1 MKNNHSDFLSFSRR
15 KFIASGTLLM
25 SGLLFDC
32 NISFAGTNNG
42 PIGKPALI
50 FPHFP
55 DALHAFLWRNWD
67 LVPLERLAK
76 VLKAKPGDLLSIG
89 KAMGLRGPKFISED
103 QQLRSYLTI
112 IRCNWH
118 LLPREQLLELLD
130 WTDEKLTFTL
140 QEDDFFYIKL
150 GSFKPICQ
158 PILFTAQTKA
168 VQNDSNWIKKV
179 LREEFPE
186 GIPVQEQPLFH
197 FVKELS
203 AQPDKKDAAIHPPTS
218 GFSPRFGYS
227 YFALFGDPLM
237 EPEIDPL
244 PNGYLARMVASGMDS
259 TWIHIVLSKIT
270 PFPWDP
276 AVSAHWEQ
284 RLENLKKLVAR
295 AKSQGIGIYLYLNE
309 PRNLPL
315 RFFDKYPDLK
325 GVLADDMAALC
336 TSHPDVQKYLTDSMA
351 MITETI
357 PDLGGFFSI
366 TASENATNCWSH
378 GEGAGCPRCSKRKPS
393 AVIVEL
399 NTIYQQGIEHGIKN
413 YEQKSG
419 KVFSERTPQLIVWD
433 WGWSGSLAEE
443 IIPALPQKVALM
455 SVSEWDLPIER
466 GGIKN
471 TIGEY
476 SISAIGPGPRAQHHW
491 EIARKRGLKTI
502 AKIQAGNTWEIA
514 AVPYN
519 PAMENV
525 ATHAANLRE
534 AKVNGMMLGW
544 TLGGYPSPNLEIV
557 AAIGNDKSL
566 TPLQVMEMVAKR
578 LYGMAGAAVV
588 EAWRQYS
595 IAFSEFPF
603 GEGLY
608 YAPMQ
613 VGPANLLWGQPT
625 GFAATMVGIPYDAV
639 STWVGNYPVK
649 VFIDQMDKI
658 ADGFD
663 QGLLQLRKQIIGIT
677 LQKDERKALN
687 DECNVAET
695 VAIHCRSVANQVK
708 FITLR
713 NLLSTEKDE
722 NERQTAIIGIENIL
736 RNEILLAKRMHAL
749 QCMDSRLGYE
759 ASNHYFYTPSDL
771 IEKILNCRNLL
782 DSWLPE
788 VKSIG

>member
-1 MKNNHSDFLSFSRR
+1 MENNPSNSFSRR
-15 KFIASGTLLM
+15 KFLATGSLVM

-32 NISFAGTNNG
+32 NISMAGIKSN
-42 PIGKPALI
+42 PAGKPALI
-50 FPHFP
+50 YPHFP
-55 DALHAFLWRNWD
+55 DALHAFLWRNWN

-76 VLKAKPGDLLSIG
+76 VVKAKPKDLITIG
-89 KAMGLRGPKFISED
+89 KEMGLHGAKFISAD
-103 QQLRSYLTI
+103 QQQRSYLTI

-118 LLPREQLLELLD
+118 LLPREQLLELLG
-130 WTDEKLTFTL
+130 WTDEKLAFTL

-150 GSFKPICQ
+150 GSIKPVCQ

-168 VQNDSNWIKKV
+168 IQDGSKWIKKV
-179 LREEFPE
+179 LKEEFPD
-186 GIPVQEQPLFH
+186 GVPSQEQPLFH

-203 AQPDKKDAAIHPPTS
+203 AMPDKKESAIAPATS

-276 AVSAHWEQ
+276 ALSEHWEQ
-284 RLENLKKLVAR
+284 RLENLKKLVVR

-325 GVLADDMAALC
+325 GVINGDQAALC
-336 TSHPDVQKYLTDSMA
+336 TSHPEVQKYLMESMA
-351 MITETI
+351 RITETI
-357 PDLGGFFSI
+357 PELGGFFSI

-378 GEGAGCPRCSKRKPS
+378 GKGAGCPRCSKRKP
-393 AVIVEL
+393 AEVIVEL
-399 NTIYQQGIEHGIKN
+399 NSIYQQGIDQGIMN

-419 KVFSERTPQLIVWD
+419 AKSTGKAPQLIVWD
-433 WGWSGSLAEE
+433 WGWSGSLAED
-443 IIPALPQKVALM
+443 IIPALPQKTALM
-455 SVSEWDLPIER
+455 SVSEWNLPIER

-491 EIARKRGLKTI
+491 EIARKHGLKTI

-557 AAIGNDKSL
+557 AAIGSDHSL
-566 TPLQVMEMVAKR
+566 TPLQAMEMVAKR
-578 LYGMAGAAVV
+578 RYGMAGSAVV
-588 EAWRQYS
+588 QAWRSYS
-595 IAFSEFPF
+595 KAFSEFPF
-603 GEGLY
+603 GRGLY
-608 YAPMQ
+608 HAPMQ
-613 VGPANLLWGQPT
+613 VGPSNLLWGRPT
-625 GFAATMVGIPYDAV
+625 GFASTMVGIPYDAV
-639 STWVGNYPVK
+639 STWVGNYPVN
-649 VFIDQMDKI
+649 VFIGQMEKI

-663 QGLLQLRKQIIGIT
+663 QGLKQLEQQIVGLT
-677 LQKDERKALN
+677 LQKEERKALN
-687 DECNVAET
+687 GECNVAET
-695 VAIHCRSVANQVK
+695 VAIHSRSVANQVN

-713 NLLSTEKDE
+713 DRLSAEKDKST
-722 NERQTAIIGIENIL
+722 RQTIINLIEKVL
-736 RNEILLAKRMHAL
+736 QNEIVLAKRMHVL
-749 QCMDSRLGYE
+749 QCKDSRLGFE
-759 ASNHYFYTPSDL
+759 ASNHYFYTPADL
-771 IEKILNCRNLL
+771 IEKVLNCRNLL
-782 DSWLPE
+782 DKWLPE
-788 VKSIG
+788 IKSIG

>member
-1 MKNNHSDFLSFSRR
+1 MENNHSNSFSRR
-15 KFIASGTLLM
+15 NFLATGSLLM

-32 NISFAGTNNG
+32 NISLAGSKNN
-42 PIGKPALI
+42 PAGKTALI

-55 DALHAFLWRNWD
+55 DALHAFLWRNWN

-76 VLKAKPGDLLSIG
+76 VVKAKPGDLLAVG
-89 KAMGLRGPKFISED
+89 KAMGLHGPKFISAD

-150 GSFKPICQ
+150 GSIKPECQ
-158 PILFTAQTKA
+158 PILYSVQTNVLQDGSK
-168 VQNDSNWIKKV
+168 WIKKV
-179 LREEFPE
+179 LHEEFPG
-186 GIPVQEQPLFH
+186 GIPSQEQPLFH

-203 AQPDKKDAAIHPPTS
+203 AQPEKNSAAVVPATS

-276 AVSAHWEQ
+276 QVSEHWEQ
-284 RLENLKKLVAR
+284 RLDNLQKLVAR

-315 RFFDKYPDLK
+315 RFFEKYPDLK
-325 GVLADDMAALC
+325 GVTNGDQAALC
-336 TSHPDVQKYLTDSMA
+336 TSNPEVQKYLTDSMA
-351 MITETI
+351 MIAEKI

-378 GEGAGCPRCSKRKPS
+378 GKGAGCPRCSKRKPS

-399 NTIYQQGIEHGIKN
+399 NAIYQQGIEQGIRN
-413 YEQKSG
+413 YELKSG
-419 KVFSERTPQLIVWD
+419 ARFSGKIPQLIVWD
-433 WGWSGSLAEE
+433 WGWSGTLAEE

-455 SVSEWDLPIER
+455 SVSEWNLPIER
-466 GGIKN
+466 GGVKS

-491 EIARKRGLKTI
+491 EIARKHGLKTI

-525 ATHAANLRE
+525 ATHAANLRD

-544 TLGGYPSPNLEIV
+544 TLGGYPSPNLEVV
-557 AAIGNDKSL
+557 AAIGIDHTL
-566 TPLQVMEMVAKR
+566 TPVQAMEMVAKR
-578 LYGMAGAAVV
+578 RYGMAGPAVV
-588 EAWRQYS
+588 QAWRRYS
-595 IAFSEFPF
+595 VAFSEFPF
-603 GEGLY
+603 GRGLY

-613 VGPANLLWGQPT
+613 VGPSNLLWGQST

-649 VFIDQMDKI
+649 VFIGQMDKI

-663 QGLLQLRKQIIGIT
+663 HGLLQLRQQIKGLT
-677 LQKDERKALN
+677 LQKEERMALKG
-687 DECNVAET
+687 ECDVAET
-695 VAIHCRSVANQVK
+695 VAIHCRSVANQVN

-713 NLLSTEKDE
+713 DQLLAGKE
-722 NERQTAIIGIENIL
+722 NNDRDAAISGMEIIL
-736 RNEILLAKRMHAL
+736 RNEIVLAKRMHFL
-749 QCMDSRLGYE
+749 QCQDSRLGFE
-759 ASNHYFYTPSDL
+759 ASNHYFYTPADL
-771 IEKILNCRNLL
+771 IEKVLNCRNLL
-782 DSWLPE
+782 DKWLPE
-788 VKSIG
+788 VKSKG